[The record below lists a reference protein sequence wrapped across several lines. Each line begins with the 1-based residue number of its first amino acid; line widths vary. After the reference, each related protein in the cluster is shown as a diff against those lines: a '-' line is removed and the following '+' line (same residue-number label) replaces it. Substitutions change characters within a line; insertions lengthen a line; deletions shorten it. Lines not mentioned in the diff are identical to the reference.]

1 MPISFTFPFAQS
13 TGSLGYLEPTNDVVS
28 AIESNV
34 KNLLLTNWG
43 ERPMHYD
50 FGCNMREFIFEPQTD
65 ELRGRI
71 AERVKQQ
78 LSRWMNFLQLAEL
91 YIVYGDEQGTVV
103 ENGFTVKMKVIYGNI
118 PVNVTQG
125 FSP

>member
-1 MPISFTFPFAQS
+1 MSIGFTFPFSQS

-34 KNLLLTNWG
+34 RNLLLTNWG

-50 FGCNMREFIFEPQTD
+50 FGVNMREFIFEPATD

-78 LSRWMNFLQLAEL
+78 LAKWMNFLQLVEL
-91 YIVYGDEQGTVV
+91 YIIFDNEQGTVV
-103 ENGFTVKMKVIYGNI
+103 ENGITVKMKVIYGNI

-125 FSP
+125 FTP